1 LIPPLNLPAMMC
13 LRICKGE
20 NMIDEQLISNALKNI
35 LDPELKRGLLELGMI
50 RNIRVKGS
58 VVSLTLALTTSRC
71 PKKDS
76 MAAEI
81 RRALL
86 DMPQVEDV
94 RITMGALTEEELK
107 RIFPKHPLSGLDRV
121 RSVVAV
127 ASGKGGVGKTTIAVN
142 TALALVA
149 KGCKVGILDADVYG
163 PSIPLMLGLRD
174 APEWE
179 NEMMLP
185 AEKYGLR
192 VMSFGMLAENGQA
205 IVWRGPLVAKAIN
218 QLLGQVMWGEL
229 DYLVI
234 DLPPGTGDPSI
245 TIAQSIPDAAVLMVT
260 TPQEV
265 ALADVRRS
273 IELFRKF
280 KINIIGLVENMSFFC
295 CGHSEEPIEIFG
307 RGGGEKMSREFG
319 LPLLEKVPIDLEIG
333 KGGDSGAPLMVS
345 APDSRTGRMFHAL
358 ADRIIEATN
367 RDEVFPG

>member
-1 LIPPLNLPAMMC
+1 
-13 LRICKGE
+13 
-20 NMIDEQLISNALKNI
+20 MIDEQMIRNALKNV
-35 LDPELKRGLLELGMI
+35 LDPELKKSLLDLGMI
-50 RNIRVKGS
+50 RNIHVEGG
-58 VVSLTLALTTSRC
+58 VVGLTLALTTSRC

-76 MAAEI
+76 MAVEI
-81 RRALL
+81 RRALS
-86 DMPQVEDV
+86 DMPEVEEV
-94 RITMGALTEEELK
+94 RINISTLTEEELK
-107 RIFPKHPLSGLDRV
+107 RIFPKHPLSGLERV
-121 RSVVAV
+121 RHVVAV

-142 TALALVA
+142 TALALA
-149 KGCKVGILDADVYG
+149 SLGLKVGILDADVYG
-163 PSIPLMLGLRD
+163 PSIPLMLDLHD
-174 APEWE
+174 TPEWE

-185 AEKYGLR
+185 AEKFGLR
-192 VMSFGMLAENGQA
+192 VMSLGMLAENGQA

-280 KINIIGLVENMSFFC
+280 KIGIIGLVENMSFFR
-295 CGHSEEPIEIFG
+295 CGHSEEAIEIFG

-319 LPLLEKVPIDLEIG
+319 LPLMEKVPIDLGIG
-333 KGGDSGAPLMVS
+333 KGGDSGVPLMVS
-345 APDSRTGRMFHAL
+345 APDSKTGRIFHDL
-358 ADRIIEATN
+358 AEKIIEATN
-367 RDEVFPG
+367 RDEVSPD